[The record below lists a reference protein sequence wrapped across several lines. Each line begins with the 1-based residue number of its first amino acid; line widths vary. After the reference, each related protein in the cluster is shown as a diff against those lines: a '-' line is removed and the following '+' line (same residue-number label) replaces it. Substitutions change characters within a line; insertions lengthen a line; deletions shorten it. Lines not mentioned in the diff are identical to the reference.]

1 MTTVQFIFII
11 ASALLLYGAWMVVSR
26 RNMVHAALYLV
37 LTLFGVAV
45 LFVLLEAGFFAVIQ
59 VLVYIGAI
67 AILMIFAVMLTR
79 NAASNDDGPAFNAN
93 SGWALAASF
102 LVLEGIL
109 VAVNRWNGVTAVAPE
124 ADTTGAVEQMGL
136 ALFTGDGYVIPSI
149 VASVFLLGAL
159 LGAIVIAWQ
168 RKQGQEE

>member
-11 ASALLLYGAWMVVSR
+11 TSAVLLISAWMVVSK

-37 LTLFGVAV
+37 LALFAVAV

-79 NAASNDDGPAFNAN
+79 NAASKEDGPGFNAN
-93 SGWALAASF
+93 AGWSAAAAILLFEGLYLMISGWSAA
-102 LVLEGIL
+102 
-109 VAVNRWNGVTAVAPE
+109 NVTAPD
-124 ADTTGAVEQMGL
+124 ADTTGAVADLGL
-136 ALFTGDGYVIPSI
+136 KFFSADAYVVPSI

-159 LGAIVIAWQ
+159 FGAIVIAWQ
-168 RKQGQEE
+168 GKKVEE